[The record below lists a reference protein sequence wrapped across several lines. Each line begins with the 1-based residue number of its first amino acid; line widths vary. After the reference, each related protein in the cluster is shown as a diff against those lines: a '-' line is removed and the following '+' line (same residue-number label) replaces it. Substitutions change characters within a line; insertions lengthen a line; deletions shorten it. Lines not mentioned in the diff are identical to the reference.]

1 MLFSNWSARYETCA
15 SVITFRTPSLRQS
28 VGRKS
33 STFETQISQCP
44 VTARSVNRRSRSS
57 ALPLRE
63 YQNFCVPSG
72 GVVFAASA
80 LNRRVALKAVASFA
94 TPGSFSCDVSS
105 LRTMS
110 LPVTAATSG
119 PFASA
124 DAGKIKPSISTP
136 SRTALR
142 IVSIPLSLRF

>member
-1 MLFSNWSARYETCA
+1 MLVSNWFARYETCA
-15 SVITFRTPSLRQS
+15 SVITFRSPSLRQS
-28 VGRKS
+28 PARKS
-33 STFETQISQCP
+33 STLETQISECP
-44 VTARSVNRRSRSS
+44 VTARSVNRRSRTS

-63 YQNFCVPSG
+63 YQNFCVPIG

-80 LNRRVALKAVASFA
+80 LNRRVDLKAASFA
-94 TPGSFSCDVSS
+94 HAAAPSSFDVSS

-124 DAGKIKPSISTP
+124 DAGRIKPSVSTP
-136 SRTALR
+136 SRTTFR
-142 IVSIPLSLRF
+142 IVSFPSP